1 MIFSS
6 KISEGGKKALKELQ
20 KEFSWTDDQLDYLIA
35 CMAFESNL
43 NPKATNP
50 YSGAVGLIQ
59 FMPAICKAY
68 GTTTMEMLGR
78 SFVGQIA
85 YVKKHFLPYYKRTK
99 TLSDMYM
106 AIFMPSFIGK
116 PEEAVIFDKATK
128 PISYNQ
134 NKGLDINKDGKI
146 TKLKASLMVLK
157 RYQAGLKD
165 QDNGKD

>member
-6 KISEGGKKALKELQ
+6 KISEDGKKALKELQ

-59 FMPAICKAY
+59 FMPNICKAY

-78 SFVGQIA
+78 SFVGQIP
-85 YVKKHFLPYYKRTK
+85 YVKKHFQPYYKRTK

-116 PEEAVIFDKATK
+116 PEEAVIFDRATK

-146 TKLKASLMVLK
+146 TKMEASLMVLK
-157 RYQAGLKD
+157 RYQNGLKD
-165 QDNGKD
+165 QN

>member
-6 KISEGGKKALKELQ
+6 KISEDGKKALKDLQ
-20 KEFSWTDDQLDYLIA
+20 QEFSWTDDQLDYLIA

-43 NPKATNP
+43 NPKAVNK

-59 FMPAICKAY
+59 FMPSICKAY

-78 SFVGQIA
+78 SFVGQIP
-85 YVKKHFLPYYKRTK
+85 YVKKHFQPYYKRTK

-116 PEEAVIFDKATK
+116 PEEAVIFDRSTK

-146 TKLKASLMVLK
+146 TKLEASLMVLK
-157 RYQAGLKD
+157 RYQNGLKD
-165 QDNGKD
+165 QD

>member
-6 KISEGGKKALKELQ
+6 KISEDGKKALKDLQ
-20 KEFSWTDDQLDYLIA
+20 QEFSWTDDQLDYLIA
-35 CMAFESNL
+35 CMVFESNL
-43 NPKATNP
+43 NPKATNH

-59 FMPAICKAY
+59 FMPSICKAY

-78 SFVGQIA
+78 SFVGQIP
-85 YVKKHFLPYYKRTK
+85 YVKKHFQPYYKRTK

-116 PEEAVIFDKATK
+116 PEEAVIFDKTTK

-146 TKLKASLMVLK
+146 TKMEASLMVLK
-157 RYQAGLKD
+157 RYQNGLKD
-165 QDNGKD
+165 QAQD

>member
-6 KISEGGKKALKELQ
+6 KISEDGKKALKELQ
-20 KEFSWTDDQLDYLIA
+20 QEFSWTNDQLDYLIA

-59 FMPAICKAY
+59 FMPNICKAY

-78 SFVGQIA
+78 SFVGQIP
-85 YVKKHFLPYYKRTK
+85 YVKKHFQPYYKRTK

-116 PEEAVIFDKATK
+116 PEEAIIFDKTTK

-146 TKLKASLMVLK
+146 TKLEASLMVLK
-157 RYQAGLKD
+157 RYQNGLKD
-165 QDNGKD
+165 QDQD

>member
-6 KISEGGKKALKELQ
+6 KISEDGKKALKDLQ
-20 KEFSWTDDQLDYLIA
+20 QEFSWTDDQLDYLIA

-43 NPKATNP
+43 DPKAVNK

-78 SFVGQIA
+78 SFVGQIP
-85 YVKKHFLPYYKRTK
+85 YVKKHFQPYYKRTK

-116 PEEAVIFDKATK
+116 PEEAVIFDKTTK

-146 TKLKASLMVLK
+146 TKLEASLMVLK

-165 QDNGKD
+165 QD

>member
-6 KISEGGKKALKELQ
+6 KISEDGKKALKDLQ
-20 KEFSWTDDQLDYLIA
+20 QEFSWTDDQLDYLIA

-59 FMPAICKAY
+59 FMPNICKAY

-78 SFVGQIA
+78 SFVGQIP
-85 YVKKHFLPYYKRTK
+85 YVKKHFQPYYKRTK

-116 PEEAVIFDKATK
+116 SEEAIIFDKTTK

-146 TKLKASLMVLK
+146 TKLEASLMVLK

-165 QDNGKD
+165 QN

>member
-6 KISEGGKKALKELQ
+6 KISEDGKKALKELQ

-59 FMPAICKAY
+59 FMPSICKAY

-78 SFVGQIA
+78 SFVGQIP
-85 YVKKHFLPYYKRTK
+85 YVKKHFQPYYKRTK

-116 PEEAVIFDKATK
+116 PEETVIFDKATK

-146 TKLKASLMVLK
+146 TKMEASLMVLK
-157 RYQAGLKD
+157 RYQNGLKD
-165 QDNGKD
+165 QDSER

>member
-6 KISEGGKKALKELQ
+6 KISEDGKKALKELQ
-20 KEFSWTDDQLDYLIA
+20 QEFSWTDDQLDYLIA

-43 NPKATNP
+43 NPKAVNK

-59 FMPAICKAY
+59 FMPNICKAY

-78 SFVGQIA
+78 SFVGQIP
-85 YVKKHFLPYYKRTK
+85 YVKKHFQPYHKRTK

-116 PEEAVIFDKATK
+116 PEEAVIFDKTTK

-146 TKLKASLMVLK
+146 TKLEASLMVLK

-165 QDNGKD
+165 QD

>member
-6 KISEGGKKALKELQ
+6 KISEDGKKALKELQ
-20 KEFSWTDDQLDYLIA
+20 QEFSWTNDQLDYLIA

-59 FMPAICKAY
+59 FMPNICKAY

-78 SFVGQIA
+78 SFVGQIP
-85 YVKKHFLPYYKRTK
+85 YVKKHFQPYYKRTK

-116 PEEAVIFDKATK
+116 PEEAIIFDKTTK

-146 TKLKASLMVLK
+146 TKLEASLMVLK
-157 RYQAGLKD
+157 RYQNGLKD
-165 QDNGKD
+165 QN

>member
-6 KISEGGKKALKELQ
+6 KISEDGKKALKDLQ
-20 KEFSWTDDQLDYLIA
+20 QEFGWTDDQLDYLIA

-43 NPKATNP
+43 NPKAVNK

-59 FMPAICKAY
+59 FMPSICKAY

-78 SFVGQIA
+78 SFVGQIP
-85 YVKKHFLPYYKRTK
+85 YVKKHFQPYYKRTK

-116 PEEAVIFDKATK
+116 PEEAVIFDKTTK

-146 TKLKASLMVLK
+146 TKMEASLMVLK

-165 QDNGKD
+165 QD

>member
-6 KISEGGKKALKELQ
+6 KIPEDGKKALLQLQ
-20 KEFSWTDDQLDYLIA
+20 KDFNWSDDQLDYLIA

-43 NPKATNP
+43 NPKAVNK

-59 FMPAICKAY
+59 FMPSICKSY
-68 GTTTMEMLGR
+68 NTSSMEMLGR
-78 SFVGQIA
+78 SFAEQIV
-85 YVKKHFLPYYKRTK
+85 YVKKHFLPYYKRVN

-116 PEEAVIFDKATK
+116 PEDSVIFSKSTK

-134 NKGLDINKDGKI
+134 NAGLDINKDGTI
-146 TKLKASLMVLK
+146 TKMEASLMVLK

-165 QDNGKD
+165 KR

>member
-6 KISEGGKKALKELQ
+6 KISEDGKKALKELQ

-59 FMPAICKAY
+59 FMPNICKAY

-78 SFVGQIA
+78 SFVGQIP
-85 YVKKHFLPYYKRTK
+85 YVKKHFQPYYKRTK

-146 TKLKASLMVLK
+146 TKLEASLMVLK

-165 QDNGKD
+165 QD

>member
-6 KISEGGKKALKELQ
+6 KISEDGKKALKELQ
-20 KEFSWTDDQLDYLIA
+20 QEFSWTNDQLDYLIA

-59 FMPAICKAY
+59 FMPNICKAY

-78 SFVGQIA
+78 SFVGQIP
-85 YVKKHFLPYYKRTK
+85 YVKKHFQPYYKRTK

-116 PEEAVIFDKATK
+116 PEEAVIFDKTTK
-128 PISYNQ
+128 PVSYNQ

-146 TKLKASLMVLK
+146 TKMEASLMVLK

-165 QDNGKD
+165 QDKG

>member
-6 KISEGGKKALKELQ
+6 KISEESKKALKDLQ
-20 KEFSWTDDQLDYLIA
+20 QEFGWTDDQLDYLIA

-43 NPKATNP
+43 NPKAVNK

-59 FMPAICKAY
+59 FMPSICKAY

-78 SFVGQIA
+78 SFVGQIP
-85 YVKKHFLPYYKRTK
+85 YVKKHFQPYYKRTK

-146 TKLKASLMVLK
+146 TKLEASLMVLK
-157 RYQAGLKD
+157 RYQNGLKD
-165 QDNGKD
+165 QD

>member
-6 KISEGGKKALKELQ
+6 KISEDGKKALKELQ
-20 KEFSWTDDQLDYLIA
+20 QEFSWTDDQLDYLIA

-59 FMPAICKAY
+59 FMPNICKAY

-78 SFVGQIA
+78 SFVGQIP
-85 YVKKHFLPYYKRTK
+85 YVKKHFQPYYKRTK

-116 PEEAVIFDKATK
+116 PEEAVIFDKTTK

-146 TKLKASLMVLK
+146 TKLEASLMVLK

-165 QDNGKD
+165 QN

>member
-6 KISEGGKKALKELQ
+6 KISEESKKALKDLQ
-20 KEFSWTDDQLDYLIA
+20 QEFGWTDDQLDYLIA

-43 NPKATNP
+43 NPKAVNK

-59 FMPAICKAY
+59 FMPSICKAY

-78 SFVGQIA
+78 SFVGQIP
-85 YVKKHFLPYYKRTK
+85 YVKKHFQPYYKRTK

-116 PEEAVIFDKATK
+116 SEESVIFDKTTK

-146 TKLKASLMVLK
+146 TKLEASLMVLK

-165 QDNGKD
+165 QD

>member
-6 KISEGGKKALKELQ
+6 KISEDGKKALKELQ
-20 KEFSWTDDQLDYLIA
+20 QEFSWTDDQLDYLIA

-43 NPKATNP
+43 NPKAVNK

-59 FMPAICKAY
+59 FMPSICKAY

-78 SFVGQIA
+78 SFVGQIP
-85 YVKKHFLPYYKRTK
+85 YVKKHFQPYYKRTK

-116 PEEAVIFDKATK
+116 PEEAVIFDKTTK

-146 TKLKASLMVLK
+146 TKLEASLMVLK
-157 RYQAGLKD
+157 RYQNGLKD
-165 QDNGKD
+165 QD